1 MRGLTRARTVAVI
14 LAAAAGT
21 VSVHAC
27 SPDAPQGGLPTHPTD
42 GFSVSLEWDPPTV
55 DAVGRPLTDLAGY
68 RLYYSPALP
77 PTGPEGASVKV
88 GLSPSATVNGLP
100 AGTYYFAVTA
110 VDSAGN
116 ESDLSTALAVEVGR

>member
-1 MRGLTRARTVAVI
+1 MTAFTRAR
-14 LAAAAGT
+14 AAALLAVATGM

-27 SPDAPQGGLPTHPTD
+27 SPDAPQGGLPTHPSE

-77 PTGPEGASVKV
+77 PTGPEGAS
-88 GLSPSATVNGLP
+88 L
-100 AGTYYFAVTA
+100 
-110 VDSAGN
+110 
-116 ESDLSTALAVEVGR
+116 EVGASPAT

>member
-1 MRGLTRARTVAVI
+1 MRALTRARTAAVLLAVAT
-14 LAAAAGT
+14 GT
-21 VSVHAC
+21 LSVHAC
-27 SPDAPQGGLPTHPTD
+27 SPDAPEGGLPTHPSE

-77 PTGPEGASVKV
+77 PTGPEGVSVEV
-88 GLSPSATVNGLP
+88 GDTPRATVSGLP

-116 ESDLSTALAVEVGR
+116 ESDLSAALAVGVGP

>member
-1 MRGLTRARTVAVI
+1 MKAFTRARAAAVL
-14 LAAAAGT
+14 LAASTGLM
-21 VSVHAC
+21 SVHAC
-27 SPDAPQGGLPTHPTD
+27 SPDAPQGGLPTHPSE

-77 PTGPEGASVKV
+77 PTGPGSASLEV
-88 GLSPSATVNGLP
+88 GSSPRATVSGLP

-116 ESDLSTALAVEVGR
+116 ESDLSTALAVQVGR